1 MEKSDVYRVLHRG
14 LKCSVRP
21 LPLDIELWLYVQKT
35 RGMKKPRM
43 EASCLELALE
53 GERLCRAGEA
63 RSGASFFEAAVR
75 VGTEDA
81 RTLSAIYSQ
90 LGNAYVCLG
99 EHGRALEYHGL
110 DLTLA
115 RKIGDRA
122 AEAKASGNL
131 GNPLKF
137 LGRFEEA
144 IVCCQHHLDV
154 SREIGDQAGEARALY
169 LLGSVYHAQGK
180 SLGCSASQDPGE
192 LGPEAKFCLEQ
203 AVNHYQANLALVR
216 ELGDRAAQGRAFGN
230 LGNTYY
236 LLGCFSQA
244 VACHQERLAI
254 AREFGDKGAERR
266 AYSNLGNAHIFLG
279 QFESAAEFYKKT
291 LQLARQLRER
301 AVEAQAC
308 YSLGNTCT
316 LMQDYCRA
324 VDFHLKHLA
333 IAQELQDR
341 VGEARACFSLG
352 NAHSALGSNREA
364 VRFVTKH
371 LELSREIGD
380 RSGEA
385 TARAN
390 LDELHG
396 ILAINNNNDDDATK
410 RPDELPIRRNEFTT
424 QGARPRIIHRHS
436 VDNMELMKLTID
448 KSQNGGD
455 EARSPGQGRP
465 PLVKQLSGCSFLPS
479 RLKGRKYREGITTAE
494 QRSTVAAATADA
506 DDVTVQL
513 PNMGRAVIFKCR
525 LLDCAR
531 KAERIS
537 PEPSSDS
544 EGFFEQLS
552 RSQADRMD
560 DQRCSF
566 LSPGDTASS
575 LTVSTNRNSR
585 LPSPQTEELLDLIMQ
600 TQGRRLDDQRATG
613 SDLPGLNV
621 AQCGGAAAAAGGL
634 GQLLA
639 NGEVPQA
646 DDDFFDMLIRCQ
658 GSRLDDQRCAPPP
671 EAPRGPT
678 VPDEDFLSLI
688 QRTQAK
694 RLDEQRVSL
703 PPGLRRPS
711 TS

>member
-1 MEKSDVYRVLHRG
+1 MDGFPSAEGASA
-14 LKCSVRP
+14 
-21 LPLDIELWLYVQKT
+21 T
-35 RGMKKPRM
+35 RGRCRM

-63 RSGASFFEAAVR
+63 RAGASFFEAAVR

-180 SLGCSASQDPGE
+180 SRGCSASQDPGE

-324 VDFHLKHLA
+324 VEFHLKHLA

-390 LDELHG
+390 LEELHG
-396 ILAINNNNDDDATK
+396 ILAINNNNNDDHNGTK
-410 RPDELPIRRNEFTT
+410 RPNELPIRGNEFTT

-494 QRSTVAAATADA
+494 RRSTAAAAAAAAAADT

-513 PNMGRAVIFKCR
+513 PNM
-525 LLDCAR
+525 
-531 KAERIS
+531 RIS

-575 LTVSTNRNSR
+575 LTVSANRNSR

-621 AQCGGAAAAAGGL
+621 AQCGGAAATGGGL

-639 NGEVPQA
+639 NGEVPQP
-646 DDDFFDMLIRCQ
+646 DDDFFDMLVRCQ

-703 PPGLRRPS
+703 PPGLRRPN

>member
-63 RSGASFFEAAVR
+63 RAGASFFEAAVR

-180 SLGCSASQDPGE
+180 SRGCSASQDPGE

-324 VDFHLKHLA
+324 VEFHLKHLA

-390 LDELHG
+390 LEELHG
-396 ILAINNNNDDDATK
+396 ILAINNNNNDDH
-410 RPDELPIRRNEFTT
+410 N
-424 QGARPRIIHRHS
+424 GARPRIIHRHS

-494 QRSTVAAATADA
+494 RRSTAAAAAAAAAADT

-513 PNMGRAVIFKCR
+513 PNM
-525 LLDCAR
+525 
-531 KAERIS
+531 RIS

-575 LTVSTNRNSR
+575 LTVSANRNSR

-621 AQCGGAAAAAGGL
+621 AQCGGAAATGGGL

-639 NGEVPQA
+639 NGEVPQP
-646 DDDFFDMLIRCQ
+646 DDDFFDMLVRCQ

-703 PPGLRRPS
+703 PPGLRRPN

>member
-1 MEKSDVYRVLHRG
+1 MDGFPSAEGASA
-14 LKCSVRP
+14 
-21 LPLDIELWLYVQKT
+21 T
-35 RGMKKPRM
+35 RGRCRM

-63 RSGASFFEAAVR
+63 RAGASFFEAAVR

-169 LLGSVYHAQGK
+169 LLGSVYHTQGK
-180 SLGCSASQDPGE
+180 SRGCSASQDPGE

-390 LDELHG
+390 LEELHG
-396 ILAINNNNDDDATK
+396 ILAINNNNNNEDNGTK
-410 RPDELPIRRNEFTT
+410 RPNELPIRGNEFTT

-494 QRSTVAAATADA
+494 RRSTAAAAAATADT

-513 PNMGRAVIFKCR
+513 PNM
-525 LLDCAR
+525 
-531 KAERIS
+531 RIS

-621 AQCGGAAAAAGGL
+621 AECGGAAAAGGGL

-639 NGEVPQA
+639 NGEVPQP
-646 DDDFFDMLIRCQ
+646 DDDFFDMLVRCQ

>member
-1 MEKSDVYRVLHRG
+1 MGWTSRWRGRSATAPQRPRRAAIWGTRSNSSGALRRPSCAASITWTSRGRSATRLAKRGPCTSWAACTTRRARAGAVLRARTPG
-14 LKCSVRP
+14 SWALKPSSAWSKQSTTTKPTWHWCGSSETGRLKAEPSVTWATPITSWAASAKPWPATRSG
-21 LPLDIELWLYVQKT
+21 WLSHGSLET
-35 RGMKKPRM
+35 RGRR
-43 EASCLELALE
+43 
-53 GERLCRAGEA
+53 G
-63 RSGASFFEAAVR
+63 VR
-75 VGTEDA
+75 TATWEM
-81 RTLSAIYSQ
+81 RTSS
-90 LGNAYVCLG
+90 
-99 EHGRALEYHGL
+99 
-110 DLTLA
+110 
-115 RKIGDRA
+115 
-122 AEAKASGNL
+122 
-131 GNPLKF
+131 
-137 LGRFEEA
+137 
-144 IVCCQHHLDV
+144 
-154 SREIGDQAGEARALY
+154 
-169 LLGSVYHAQGK
+169 
-180 SLGCSASQDPGE
+180 SASSSP
-192 LGPEAKFCLEQ
+192 PRSFTS
-203 AVNHYQANLALVR
+203 R
-216 ELGDRAAQGRAFGN
+216 
-230 LGNTYY
+230 
-236 LLGCFSQA
+236 
-244 VACHQERLAI
+244 
-254 AREFGDKGAERR
+254 
-266 AYSNLGNAHIFLG
+266 
-279 QFESAAEFYKKT
+279 KT

-324 VDFHLKHLA
+324 VEFHLKHLA

-390 LDELHG
+390 LEELHG
-396 ILAINNNNDDDATK
+396 ILAINNNNNDDHNGTK
-410 RPDELPIRRNEFTT
+410 RPNELPIRGNEFTT

-494 QRSTVAAATADA
+494 RRSTAAAAAAAAAADT

-513 PNMGRAVIFKCR
+513 PNM
-525 LLDCAR
+525 
-531 KAERIS
+531 RIS

-575 LTVSTNRNSR
+575 LTVSANRNSR

-621 AQCGGAAAAAGGL
+621 AQCGGAAATGGGL

-639 NGEVPQA
+639 NGEVPQP
-646 DDDFFDMLIRCQ
+646 DDDFFDMLVRCQ

-703 PPGLRRPS
+703 PPGLRRPN